1 MAATGFGFELGSD
14 LRYGLLFVHFKA
26 GTCQLVLI
34 AWPNGFVTIHV
45 KIDGP
50 VSNEKL
56 DY

>member
-1 MAATGFGFELGSD
+1 MLWTV
-14 LRYGLLFVHFKA
+14 LFVHFKA
-26 GTCQLVLI
+26 GTYQLVLI

-50 VSNEKL
+50 VSDEKL